1 MYVLI
6 SFSWS
11 MVSMVSIATPQLP
24 PFASISLPVLIPCT
38 SRRFCTL
45 APHAYNLS
53 PSFRS

>member
-24 PFASISLPVLIPCT
+24 PFASISLPVLIPCA